1 MGEFGRAPSG
11 QALAVPATPASAVDG
26 PSGFDPSRLLGLAER
41 CEQATGPDHPG
52 LDTDIHEAVGNCVH
66 RETEYYQVQSDTGF
80 TCKACR
86 KDTYGF
92 AIPKYT
98 ASLDAAMTLV
108 PESDD
113 SRAVFWRL
121 GNDGEGGNPGDFK
134 AEVLIASTFA
144 AKQFVGLA
152 DTAALA
158 LCAAALRA
166 RASQDTPSPQEDM

>member
-108 PESDD
+108 PEGEDW
-113 SRAVFWRL
+113 AVGSGPLFPTSARVA
-121 GNDGEGGNPGDFK
+121 GKP
-134 AEVLIASTFA
+134 AVQA
-144 AKQFVGLA
+144 A
-152 DTAALA
+152 TPALA
-158 LCAAALRA
+158 LCAASLRA
-166 RASQDTPSPQEDM
+166 KANG